1 MHDAPWQD
9 EVARL
14 LEQAA
19 QALRD
24 KADRRAVRAFGTAI
38 AYLELAGESGDKV
51 ASEILAQAVA
61 SFKEGPTE
69 RFTFQPGELEALSV
83 RGHLGD
89 REAPEEPEEPEAPEE
104 PKPERTRS
112 SRKKKR

>member
-24 KADRRAVRAFGTAI
+24 KSDRRAVRAFGTAI
-38 AYLELAGESGDKV
+38 AYLELACENDDKL
-51 ASEILAQAVA
+51 ASELLAQAVA
-61 SFKEGPTE
+61 SAKEGPTE

-83 RGHLGD
+83 RG
-89 REAPEEPEEPEAPEE
+89 EPESEPEPEPE
-104 PKPERTRS
+104 PAQDPVIELGRP
-112 SRKKKR
+112 SRKKKK

>member
-24 KADRRAVRAFGTAI
+24 KSDRRAVRAFGTAI
-38 AYLELAGESGDKV
+38 AYLEIAAETGDKI
-51 ASEILAQAVA
+51 AKEILAQAVA
-61 SFKEGPTE
+61 SAKEGPTE

-83 RGHLGD
+83 RG
-89 REAPEEPEEPEAPEE
+89 EPEPPSEPAPE
-104 PKPERTRS
+104 PERTRS
-112 SRKKKR
+112 SRKKKK

>member
-24 KADRRAVRAFGTAI
+24 KSDRRAVRAFGTAI
-38 AYLELAGESGDKV
+38 AYLEIAAETGDKI
-51 ASEILAQAVA
+51 AKEILAQAVA
-61 SFKEGPTE
+61 SAKEGPTE

-83 RGHLGD
+83 RG
-89 REAPEEPEEPEAPEE
+89 EPEQELDPVIELGPPA
-104 PKPERTRS
+104 
-112 SRKKKR
+112 KKKKKK

>member
-24 KADRRAVRAFGTAI
+24 KADRRAVRAFGTVI
-38 AYLELAGESGDKV
+38 AYLELASENGDKV
-51 ASEILAQAVA
+51 AREILAQAVA
-61 SFKEGPTE
+61 SAKEGPTE

-83 RGHLGD
+83 RGD
-89 REAPEEPEEPEAPEE
+89 PEPEPEPE
-104 PKPERTRS
+104 PERTRP
-112 SRKKKR
+112 SRKKKK

>member
-1 MHDAPWQD
+1 MHDAPWQE

-38 AYLELAGESGDKV
+38 AYLELAGENRDKL
-51 ASEILAQAVA
+51 ASELLAQAVA
-61 SFKEGPTE
+61 SAKEGPTE
-69 RFTFQPGELEALSV
+69 RFTFQPGELEALSI
-83 RGHLGD
+83 RGEPAPD
-89 REAPEEPEEPEAPEE
+89 PEERT
-104 PKPERTRS
+104 ERTERVRP

>member
-1 MHDAPWQD
+1 MHEAPWQD

-14 LEQAA
+14 FEQTA

-38 AYLELAGESGDKV
+38 AYLELAGENGDRL
-51 ASEILAQAVA
+51 ASEMLAQAVA
-61 SFKEGPTE
+61 SAKEGPTE
-69 RFTFQPGELEALSV
+69 RFTFQPGELEALT
-83 RGHLGD
+83 R
-89 REAPEEPEEPEAPEE
+89 EEPEAPEVEE
-104 PKPERTRS
+104 PKPERARS